1 MNKLSSRFNLNES
14 EKNRIRNLH
23 GNYSVIN
30 EGMTSALISQGGVWI
45 GELIHKLGYD
55 VEVPSLDVQVA
66 IQFVKTCMGNFVESQ
81 ETPLISQ
88 ASRIVDGM
96 ANAIFETSKESGISL
111 TPDQTYFLTTV
122 ACIRWL
128 NNREGVM
135 EEDISGTCLEEFIN
149 TNSLQDWI
157 PHMFVIAGMSPN
169 SPGKDDRITG
179 GM

>member
-1 MNKLSSRFNLNES
+1 MKNRFNINES

-96 ANAIFETSKESGISL
+96 ANAIFEKAKESEIQL
-111 TPDQTYFLTTV
+111 NTDQTYFLVTLGI
-122 ACIRWL
+122 IRWL
-128 NNREGVM
+128 NKREGVM

-149 TNSLQDWI
+149 TNNLQGWI
-157 PHMFVIAGMSPN
+157 QHMFVSDMSPN
-169 SPGKDDRITG
+169 SPRAKDDRIDD